1 MAEVLD
7 TKVEK
12 NGLTFYGTFSEGFF
26 EEWLKIVN
34 VLPSKERIRDGLL
47 LQIGF
52 SIYKLV
58 QLNIDQFRIMS
69 VNYEKNP
76 FKEFT
81 DDLTLAFWIQGEQ
94 SRLVKEL
101 DIEASDIRFDE
112 KIVLAKGAFESDH
125 YYLQRQDTDKK
136 GDSGWFIGYQ
146 NQDTAGFVSI
156 YAFEILKM
164 NPKLIKVLILPANY
178 LVVVNGGYIQTIL
191 NEQDE
196 EIFSVS

>member
-1 MAEVLD
+1 MLD

-12 NGLTFYGTFSEGFF
+12 NGLIFYGTFSEGLF
-26 EEWLKIVN
+26 EEWIKIVN
-34 VLPSKERIRDGLL
+34 VLPSKERIQDGLL

-58 QLNIDQFRIMS
+58 LLNMDQFRIMS
-69 VNYEKNP
+69 VNYETNP

-81 DDLTLAFWIQGEQ
+81 DDLSLALWIQSEQSTLA
-94 SRLVKEL
+94 KEL
-101 DIEASDIRFDE
+101 KLEASDIRFDE
-112 KIVLAKGAFESDH
+112 KIVLAKGVFESEH
-125 YYLQRQDTDKK
+125 YYLQRQDTDRK

-146 NQDTAGFVSI
+146 NQDTDDFVAM
-156 YAFEILKM
+156 YAFEILKK

-178 LVVVNGGYIQTIL
+178 LVVVNGGDIQTIL

-196 EIFSVS
+196 EIFSAS

>member
-1 MAEVLD
+1 MTEVLD
-7 TKVEK
+7 IKVEK
-12 NGLTFYGTFSEGFF
+12 NGLLFYGTFSEGFF

-58 QLNIDQFRIMS
+58 QLNMDQFRIMS
-69 VNYEKNP
+69 VNYETNP

-81 DDLTLAFWIQGEQ
+81 DDLTLALWIQAEQ
-94 SRLVKEL
+94 SRLVKEF
-101 DIEASDIRFDE
+101 DFEVSDIRFDE
-112 KIVLAKGAFESDH
+112 KIVLAKDVFESQH
-125 YYLQRQDTDKK
+125 YYLQRQDTDRK

-146 NQDTAGFVSI
+146 NQDTDDFVDM
-156 YAFEILKM
+156 YAFEILKK
-164 NPKLIKVLILPANY
+164 NPKLIKSLILPVDY
-178 LVVVNGGYIQTIL
+178 LVVVNGGEVQAIL

-196 EIFSVS
+196 EIFSAS

>member
-12 NGLTFYGTFSEGFF
+12 NGLTFYGTFSEGLF

-34 VLPSKERIRDGLL
+34 VLPSKERIQDGLL

-58 QLNIDQFRIMS
+58 LLNMDQFRIMS
-69 VNYEKNP
+69 VNYETNP

-81 DDLTLAFWIQGEQ
+81 DDLSLALWIQSEQSTLA
-94 SRLVKEL
+94 KEL
-101 DIEASDIRFDE
+101 KLEASDIRFDE
-112 KIVLAKGAFESDH
+112 KIVLAKGVFESEH
-125 YYLQRQDTDKK
+125 YYLQRQDTDRK

-146 NQDTAGFVSI
+146 NQDTDDFVAM
-156 YAFEILKM
+156 YAFEILKK
-164 NPKLIKVLILPANY
+164 NPKLIRALILPVDY
-178 LVVVNGGYIQTIL
+178 LVVVNGGAIQAIL

-196 EIFSVS
+196 EIFSAS